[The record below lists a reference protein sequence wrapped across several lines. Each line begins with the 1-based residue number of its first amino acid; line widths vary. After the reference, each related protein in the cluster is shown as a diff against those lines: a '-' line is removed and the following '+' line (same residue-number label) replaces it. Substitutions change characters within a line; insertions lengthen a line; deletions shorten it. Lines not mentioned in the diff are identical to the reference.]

1 LVSPRRPSRTRNSKD
16 ERRTNLTPQ
25 VELSPR
31 EWEIL
36 EELSRGA
43 TNPEIAKGLG
53 VSVHTVKSHV
63 KLILLKL
70 DVANRT
76 AAAAWFERSL
86 GHLSSPAPGDVAS
99 AEQPAASPR
108 RRRPRLAPALQK
120 RRSEA
125 PAMAGRADM
134 ISALVQVSGR
144 KLCLVEVADNHVAR
158 AVGLLGRKE
167 LPMGHGMWIKP
178 CKSIHTFFLRFS
190 IDVAYIAS
198 DGTVVKTCARL
209 RPFRVSI
216 GGRRAQSVLELPS
229 GFLER
234 TGLQAGERVS
244 FSPVSEP
251 QPI

>member
-1 LVSPRRPSRTRNSKD
+1 MTR
-16 ERRTNLTPQ
+16 
-25 VELSPR
+25 
-31 EWEIL
+31 
-36 EELSRGA
+36 
-43 TNPEIAKGLG
+43 
-53 VSVHTVKSHV
+53 
-63 KLILLKL
+63 
-70 DVANRT
+70 
-76 AAAAWFERSL
+76 
-86 GHLSSPAPGDVAS
+86 
-99 AEQPAASPR
+99 
-108 RRRPRLAPALQK
+108 
-120 RRSEA
+120 
-125 PAMAGRADM
+125 
-134 ISALVQVSGR
+134 ALVQVSGR

-209 RPFRVSI
+209 RPFRVSV
-216 GGRRAQSVLELPS
+216 GGLRAKSVLELPS

-234 TGLQAGERVS
+234 AGLQAGERVS